1 MLQKAVESTYL
12 FLTKFWAKLAVEA
25 GLEPKMIL
33 WLLYT
38 LECQID
44 VGLSVAAVYYFQP
57 ISHDY
62 NLTWDYSLLIKRCLR
77 LEYVRLLI
85 FGEKNPMATSI
96 WHPMS
101 IYHTRVM
108 RECGKHCRIYIAWFT
123 KYAAIL
129 ALCLINKV
137 CNKSVFVH
145 QLLSF
150 KHCCRLLAIYSPITG
165 KSFVTV
171 YTAFDPW
178 NRGNQLL
185 RLQEIVL

>member
-85 FGEKNPMATSI
+85 FGEKIPWPRLFDT
-96 WHPMS
+96 
-101 IYHTRVM
+101 
-108 RECGKHCRIYIAWFT
+108 
-123 KYAAIL
+123 
-129 ALCLINKV
+129 LCL
-137 CNKSVFVH
+137 FTT
-145 QLLSF
+145 L
-150 KHCCRLLAIYSPITG
+150 
-165 KSFVTV
+165 
-171 YTAFDPW
+171 
-178 NRGNQLL
+178 
-185 RLQEIVL
+185 E